1 MEKGKFTFTKES
13 ALQEVGNLIEV
24 FKEMKIVNLGNDTY
38 NVIGVPVTNVEL
50 EIQNTF
56 GKAGELLYCDHITV
70 NDLQETELTIVG
82 ECSMLF
88 KREKQIDEQKK
99 VNEIF
104 RLHDMLRMGFYGA
117 FDSVGFKQYYEN
129 SYNDEFDIVT
139 IPFELGKICN
149 KE

>member
-13 ALQEVGNLIEV
+13 ALQEVDNFIES

-38 NVIGVPVTNVEL
+38 RVFGVLDTSIEQ
-50 EIQNTF
+50 EIQNVF
-56 GKAGELLYCDHITV
+56 GKAGELLYCEQLII